1 MKKYTIYSFLLATLF
16 ISGCS
21 SSFLDQEPPLD
32 ISEGDI
38 FTSKERI
45 ESTLLGLY
53 SILKNTTTESFM
65 GGKTYMVFDNRG
77 DDIINK
83 SENLS
88 TLYDTYMMNINSVST
103 ENTTTWTNAYWTI
116 NNANVFLEGLEGA
129 KELVGDDYAQFK
141 AEAKFVR
148 ALCYYYLNNLYSQ
161 PYSLDPN
168 AKSVPLRLTAQKGTD
183 DNNKPR
189 STVKAV
195 YEQILEDLKEYN
207 SLPDGEL
214 SETGV
219 TRATKGA
226 ANMLRMRVYM
236 AMENWSEAI
245 TAGELVTG
253 YSLVS
258 DITTLFKTPY
268 YTTETIFSLPMATN
282 NTPNTQQGLAEYYS
296 DKEIII
302 VDDANGIMSKANYS
316 LQEDSRSAFKNDQ
329 KLLVKFTDVATKLDW
344 VPIFRYAETLLNLAE
359 CYANTTGG
367 ESKAKD
373 LLKEV
378 RHRSIPA
385 SSDPLDIDAL
395 SGDGLKEAIYNE
407 KRLEFIGEG
416 MRGID
421 ILRRGENFVQGTKTT
436 TPQNS
441 GYIWP
446 IPQAEQLINKDLNK

>member
-1 MKKYTIYSFLLATLF
+1 MKKYTIYSFLLLALF
-16 ISGCS
+16 VSGCS
-21 SSFLDQEPPLD
+21 SSFLDQDPPLD

-38 FTSKERI
+38 FSSKKRI
-45 ESTLLGLY
+45 EFTLLGLY
-53 SILKNTTTESFM
+53 GTLKNTTRESFM
-65 GGKTYMVFDNRG
+65 GGKTYLAFDHRG
-77 DDIINK
+77 DDIINT
-83 SENLS
+83 SDNLS
-88 TLYDTYMMNINSVST
+88 TLYETYMMNINSAST

-116 NNANVFLEGLEGA
+116 NNANVFLEGIDGA
-129 KELVGDDYAQFK
+129 KEVVGDDYEQFK

-168 AKSVPLRLTAQKGTD
+168 AKSVPLRLTAQKGMD

-189 STVKAV
+189 STIKAV
-195 YEQILEDLKEYN
+195 YEQILDDLKEYN

-219 TRATKGA
+219 SRATKGA

-253 YSLVS
+253 YSLVDNVAS
-258 DITTLFKTPY
+258 LFKTPY

-282 NTPNTQQGLAEYYS
+282 NTPNTQQGLAEYYTNE
-296 DKEIII
+296 KIVI
-302 VDDANGIMSKANYS
+302 VDDVNGIMSKPYYS
-316 LQEDSRSAFKNDQ
+316 LAADSRSAFKDA
-329 KLLVKFTDVATKLDW
+329 KKRLVKFTDVATKLDW
-344 VPIFRYAETLLNLAE
+344 VPIFRYAETLLDLAE

-367 ESKAKD
+367 ENKAKE
-373 LLKEV
+373 LLKQV
-378 RHRSIPA
+378 RHRSLPED
-385 SSDPLDIDAL
+385 SDPLDIDAL
-395 SGDGLKEAIYNE
+395 SGDALKEAIYDE
-407 KRLEFIGEG
+407 RRLEFIGEG

-421 ILRRGENFVQGTKTT
+421 IIRRGESFIQGTKTT
-436 TPQNS
+436 SPQNS

>member
-253 YSLVS
+253 YSLVN
-258 DITTLFKTPY
+258 DVTTLFKTPY